1 MDQDTV
7 INLATQAMTL
17 AVEVAGPMLVA
28 GLVIGLAISIFQAVT
43 SIQEQTLTFI
53 PKIIALAVI
62 IVVLGPWMLRQMVDY
77 TENLYQSIPTL
88 ISGA

>member
-1 MDQDTV
+1 V
-7 INLATQAMTL
+7 
-17 AVEVAGPMLVA
+17 
-28 GLVIGLAISIFQAVT
+28 ISIFQAVT

-77 TENLYQSIPTL
+77 TENLYNAIPTL